1 MTVALVVTVLSVLL
15 LMALVVSSLGD
26 LAKVPSLVAT
36 MDRLGVPP
44 ALLPVL
50 AAIKLAASV
59 GLVVGFWSAPLQVA
73 MGGALTV
80 YFALA
85 VAMHTRARD
94 SMADTAAAMVLL
106 GAAFALALT
115 ALAV

>member
-1 MTVALVVTVLSVLL
+1 MALVATVLSVVLL
-15 LMALVVSSLGD
+15 VALVVSSLGD

-36 MDRLGVPP
+36 MNRLGVPP
-44 ALLPVL
+44 TMLPVL
-50 AAIKLAASV
+50 AVIKLAASA
-59 GLVVGFWSAPLQVA
+59 GLIVGFWSATLQVA
-73 MGGALTV
+73 TGAALSL

-106 GAAFALALT
+106 GASFALTLT
-115 ALAV
+115 ALAL